1 MAPSR
6 LRFDQLQRVCPV
18 RHLGSASLLGR
29 ADRPCL
35 AMPGLLLA
43 QAFGREGY
51 LEQTINVE
59 VLICEVN
66 NAASR
71 RWVQA
76 GRSAPRLSGPS
87 SAS

>member
-1 MAPSR
+1 
-6 LRFDQLQRVCPV
+6 
-18 RHLGSASLLGR
+18 
-29 ADRPCL
+29 
-35 AMPGLLLA
+35 MPGLLLA

-87 SAS
+87 STS